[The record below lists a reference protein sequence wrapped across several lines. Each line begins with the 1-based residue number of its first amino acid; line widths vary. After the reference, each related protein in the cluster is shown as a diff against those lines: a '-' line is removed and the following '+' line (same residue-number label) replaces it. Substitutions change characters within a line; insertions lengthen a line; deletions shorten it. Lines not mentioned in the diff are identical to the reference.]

1 MHCNPPGSSVHGI
14 FQARKLEW
22 VAVPSSRGSSQ
33 PRDWTQVSC
42 IANVFFT
49 SWATKKAPVVGHMD
63 VIQGLWYWTKQK
75 ISKNHKWSLLTVID
89 NVLERQT
96 AHVEMISVTGH
107 FKWILVTL
115 ELTSRATGGGYK
127 ISTVV
132 RYVLQLLI
140 CSYDLIMTIFV
151 YISFNCKWCHL
162 QSLCA

>member
-1 MHCNPPGSSVHGI
+1 MHCSPPGSSVHGI

-22 VAVPSSRGSSQ
+22 FAVPSSRGSSQ
-33 PRDWTQVSC
+33 RRDWTQVSC

-49 SWATKKAPVVGHMD
+49 SRATKEAPVVGHMS
-63 VIQGLWYWTKQK
+63 VIQGLWYWTKQN
-75 ISKNHKWSLLTVID
+75 ISKNHKWSLFTVID

-96 AHVEMISVTGH
+96 AHVEMISVTWH

-132 RYVLQLLI
+132 QYVQQLLI
-140 CSYDLIMTIFV
+140 CSYDLIMTVFV
-151 YISFNCKWCHL
+151 YISLSCKWCHL
-162 QSLCA
+162 RSLYA

>member
-1 MHCNPPGSSVHGI
+1 MHNSPPGSSVHEI

-22 VAVPSSRGSSQ
+22 VAMPSSRVSSQ

-42 IANVFFT
+42 IASGFFT
-49 SWATKKAPVVGHMD
+49 SRATKEAPIVGHMG

-75 ISKNHKWSLLTVID
+75 ISKDHKWSLFSVID
-89 NVLERQT
+89 NVLERQLLR
-96 AHVEMISVTGH
+96 EMISVTWH

-127 ISTVV
+127 INTVV
-132 RYVLQLLI
+132 QYVLQLLI
-140 CSYDLIMTIFV
+140 CSCNLIMTIFV
-151 YISFNCKWCHL
+151 YISLNCKWCHL